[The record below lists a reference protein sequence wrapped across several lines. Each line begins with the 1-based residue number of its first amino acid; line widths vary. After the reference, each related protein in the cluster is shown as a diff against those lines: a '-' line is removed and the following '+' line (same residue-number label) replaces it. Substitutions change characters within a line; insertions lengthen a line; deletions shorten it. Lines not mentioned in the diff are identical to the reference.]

1 MKTTR
6 KGQAVVVAAKQPVA
20 TGTPASTS
28 EGKVVTTQ
36 APSLDQPPAALD
48 PRAAIKA
55 LALEHK
61 VESRHKNKAAEAAGF
76 GARLMNLVRGE
87 SSKKAFAVMGL
98 GMALLGTAQGASAE
112 VVNVGQPTTQAQTST
127 STVES
132 GGAVL
137 EHMLTAL
144 NGGQT
149 APASSWLAGSEAATA
164 GKTMSPQEALIG
176 QKLAAVSTQALSEK
190 PDLKL
195 TSAHGQWLNTA
206 EIRFDVP
213 AELRSVKDGQ
223 SVLIPLEGGR
233 ELHMIELRYQDT
245 RPLKDFEFN
254 RRAPGGQW
262 ETFRGDEYRSSEEKE
277 KAGQLEIKR
286 EPDHHA
292 MWINNPIRVKVEVV
306 DANGNVLHTIGKKF
320 LDPQLHDA
328 WSPEGPGSAEVD
340 NISNGYEKLPE
351 GKLPPGAQL
360 RLTPVHEHKKPWEAE
375 RTIAMD
381 LSWVK
386 PIYMPE
392 HSERALIRQGE
403 WEKPATQGYHVEAGR
418 PIAAVLVK
426 WTDHGGT
433 SSGSVRITKPDG
445 SIYQSP
451 SYNVGSG
458 ETELIPL
465 DGVIAKDGKL
475 HIAGWGL
482 EVGNIEVLYR

>member
-6 KGQAVVVAAKQPVA
+6 KDRAHVGKGQH
-20 TGTPASTS
+20 
-28 EGKVVTTQ
+28 VVTGGATSPTSGTAQ
-36 APSLDQPPAALD
+36 EVGPAPSPDRPPEAIDA
-48 PRAAIKA
+48 RAAIKA

-61 VESRHKNKAAEAAGF
+61 AERKQTSKGAEAAGF
-76 GARLMNLVRGE
+76 GARLMSLVRGE
-87 SSKKAFAVMGL
+87 GGKKAFAVMGL
-98 GMALLGTAQGASAE
+98 GMALFGAAQGAAAE
-112 VVNVGQPTTQAQTST
+112 VVNVGTASTQVQPQTAGA
-127 STVES
+127 

-137 EHMLTAL
+137 EHMLSTL
-144 NGGQT
+144 NGGE
-149 APASSWLAGSEAATA
+149 APPASSWLAAGETATP
-164 GKTMSPQEALIG
+164 GKTMSPHEALIG
-176 QKLAAVSTQALSEK
+176 QKLAALSTASEQ
-190 PDLKL
+190 PEIKL
-195 TSAHGQWLNTA
+195 TGAHGQWLNTA

-213 AELRSVKDGQ
+213 SELRSVNDGQ

-254 RRAPGGQW
+254 RRVPGGAW
-262 ETFRGDEYRSSEEKE
+262 ETFRGDEYRASEEKE

-306 DANGNVLHTIGKKF
+306 DASGNVLHTIGKKF

-328 WSPEGPGSAEVD
+328 WSPESPGSAEVD

-351 GKLPPGAQL
+351 GKLPAGAQL
-360 RLTPVHEHKKPWEAE
+360 RLTPVHEHRKPWEAE
-375 RTIAMD
+375 RTVAMD

-392 HSERALIRQGE
+392 HAERVQVRQGG
-403 WEKPATQGYHVEAGR
+403 WEKPATQGYDVEAGR

-433 SSGSVRITKPDG
+433 SSGSVRVTKPDG
-445 SIYQSP
+445 SVYQSP

-475 HIAGWGL
+475 HIEGWGL